1 MLTDYRSGAALR
13 ARLVRLMSKSATKA
27 AVKYLQRRTSPIIPR
42 FSFWRVGL
50 SRPFVADLDTNEIK
64 DGWSGASVRR

>member
-27 AVKYLQRRTSPIIPR
+27 AVKYSQWRTSRMIPR
-42 FSFWRVGL
+42 FSFWPVGL
-50 SRPFVADLDTNEIK
+50 ARPFVTDLDTNAIK
-64 DGWSGASVRR
+64 DG